1 MEKINI
7 LFYQKSGCTC
17 QVARKSIDWWKPFLR
32 PSALHPSRECFKSFH
47 FDPHLLPASCSIT
60 IGNKTLWINV
70 YFFFYFL
77 LFRLPPIITNIDRT
91 LTGKSILILSPYG
104 NHFATPVALSKVRE
118 LKKLCWG
125 EKKDTKS
132 AADADTRGQSKR
144 IYSLR
149 DHLAFCHT
157 KQISVNSYPFKTL

>member
-125 EKKDTKS
+125 EKKTLNLQRMLILVGRVKGFIHFETIWPFATLSKS
-132 AADADTRGQSKR
+132 Q
-144 IYSLR
+144 
-149 DHLAFCHT
+149 
-157 KQISVNSYPFKTL
+157 